1 MSLLCLFYVSFMSLL
16 CLFYVSFM
24 SLLCL
29 FYVSFMS
36 LCLFYVCI
44 SLFHCVLRAAGEPV
58 ECSYTNTKFKLVLD
72 FSLLIE
78 DYRGLTF
85 TLLNRSSAKIGAN
98 PWNDVEGVSS
108 AGVHWISAVRH
119 LPQTHPLRKKFQL
132 EFKESSILQAI
143 GKMKPPIRRTTTSA
157 LLCAENFKNGQS
169 DAEFVGVS
177 QFHGT
182 LEYPLTFCFV
192 IAHVATV
199 VALLLCMVC
208 VLFLCLSLICLLFVS
223 YLSLICLLFV
233 SYLSLIC
240 LLFVSYLFL
249 ICFLIVS

>member
-1 MSLLCLFYVSFMSLL
+1 
-16 CLFYVSFM
+16 
-24 SLLCL
+24 
-29 FYVSFMS
+29 
-36 LCLFYVCI
+36 
-44 SLFHCVLRAAGEPV
+44 VLRAEGEPV
-58 ECSYTNTKFKLVLD
+58 ECSYTKRKFKLVLD

-182 LEYPLTFCFV
+182 LEYRLTFCFF

-199 VALLLCMVC
+199 FSLLLCMVC
-208 VLFLCLSLICLLFVS
+208 VLFLCFVS

-233 SYLSLIC
+233 SYLSLVC
-240 LLFVSYLFL
+240 LLFVSCLSLVCLLF
-249 ICFLIVS
+249 VSCLSLVCVCKRLVKCVP